1 MLIISCLTSTNCD
14 RRASGVHHLTEIGRI
29 IEVVAQPVGPQKL
42 ARVLQRC
49 SQRTKLLRTSESLL
63 SHHVT
68 VSVPLLSND
77 PTQSQKSTDGNIKP
91 DPTPPNTFREGSGP
105 TYNNSANDPDHAT
118 FLGNDVGF
126 NSTGADRAGLPPQQQ
141 PPPRID
147 PSLGPVLVVDDNQ
160 INLQLMVTFVRKIRH
175 AYESA
180 IDGHQA
186 VEAYKRSATDPTTGQ
201 PSGSVSKRFK
211 YILMDINMPRKD
223 GTAATKEIRQWEREN
238 KIDPPVKI
246 FALTGL
252 GEPGGH
258 DWVEEAGF
266 DKFLSKPLRFKDL
279 NTLLV

>member
-1 MLIISCLTSTNCD
+1 M
-14 RRASGVHHLTEIGRI
+14 
-29 IEVVAQPVGPQKL
+29 
-42 ARVLQRC
+42 
-49 SQRTKLLRTSESLL
+49 
-63 SHHVT
+63 
-68 VSVPLLSND
+68 PLLSNE
-77 PTQSQKSTDGNIKP
+77 PTEGQKSTDDKIDP
-91 DPTPPNTFREGSGP
+91 DPAPFNPLQKGQGLKHNK
-105 TYNNSANDPDHAT
+105 SANDTEHKT
-118 FLGNDVGF
+118 FLGNDADS
-126 NSTGADRAGLPPQQQ
+126 NSTSGDRAGLPPQQQ
-141 PPPRID
+141 SQSKID

-180 IDGHQA
+180 IDGYQA

-252 GEPGGH
+252 GESDGH